1 MALLASTAREELA
14 ACSRPHGAAS
24 ARVLPRL
31 FEVSLPLVVPPFKD
45 IGTGDCLRV
54 IRRYPHQDEPEH
66 AMSSEA
72 VEFKIALVWLTA
84 CTLGLLTME
93 QVLGYDRPVTL
104 VLVYAAISSFILP
117 ILAILLLILL
127 NRRSVP
133 ASLRSGWLSNSV
145 LVLCLLLFTL
155 LAGVQVVETV
165 RGLLAV

>member
-1 MALLASTAREELA
+1 
-14 ACSRPHGAAS
+14 
-24 ARVLPRL
+24 
-31 FEVSLPLVVPPFKD
+31 
-45 IGTGDCLRV
+45 
-54 IRRYPHQDEPEH
+54 
-66 AMSSEA
+66 
-72 VEFKIALVWLTA
+72 
-84 CTLGLLTME
+84 
-93 QVLGYDRPVTL
+93 VTL

-117 ILAILLLILL
+117 ILAVLLLILL